1 MRQVESHDD
10 EDFGWHHVLMSI
22 KTRSRSEEDHHMLM
36 IFKSSCVDEL
46 SSQEPGLE
54 VKMCVI
60 KLQEDAQGKGMTS

>member
-1 MRQVESHDD
+1 MLMHINTRGEGD
-10 EDFGWHHVLMSI
+10 HHVLIML
-22 KTRSRSEEDHHMLM
+22 KTRSRSEEDHHVLM

-60 KLQEDAQGKGMTS
+60 KLQVDAQGKGMTS